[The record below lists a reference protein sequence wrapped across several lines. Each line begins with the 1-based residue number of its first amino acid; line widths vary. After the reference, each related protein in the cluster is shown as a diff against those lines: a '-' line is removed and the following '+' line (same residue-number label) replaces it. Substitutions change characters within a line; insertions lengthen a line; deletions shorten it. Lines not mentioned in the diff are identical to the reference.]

1 MKKFLSIMLAA
12 LMSVSTF
19 ALVSSAD
26 EAADESAE
34 LAAELVSQVNATGS
48 IIPNTY
54 AKIKNGEDIHLGY
67 FGGSVTNGYAGTNPY
82 SPVAPTQGENC
93 WRGRSQTWLNET
105 YGTPNGITIMETN
118 GNRMESDGVTP
129 KKYHA
134 GLGGT
139 GIDLNLYRA
148 NNALGLS
155 TTDPIDLLFI
165 EFSINDSY
173 EGSQYDKCAYYME
186 STLRMIREKSPTTDI
201 VVILTT
207 DHNKLSQLGGK
218 TVHEQGKAHIDVA
231 EYYGIPWFWFGEYM
245 YEFMVSENEKLGN
258 SRTLPSSSSEL
269 WQTYMADG
277 CHPSIKGYEKY
288 YEFLRDNFLKP
299 NLDNEKGDFSTTVV
313 NYTVPETPYNQTEA
327 FINGHRAYHANANSA
342 YYNEALR
349 TNASD
354 VAPASIRNFGKSGY
368 GYNPNGGTITSSAYD
383 VPGMAFTV
391 KVKAKSAGIFYTGHT
406 DKGMIQYRVDGG
418 DWKYHNMYR
427 SSSNTNEHFMFF
439 EKLEEKE
446 HTIDIILRKTSNGSA
461 MNFRGIFVDGDSTG
475 FGAEILEG
483 TPNNT
488 PLNDL
493 VQIPIVLTP
502 TLLNTKVSGNGYT
515 NQGSSFSVYHH
526 GVTDTDVLRY
536 VPNPDSTDNIVSDCY
551 NSTLNSVSV
560 PKYQY
565 AVIKYFYEI
574 DPPSDTLEPNAEGNR
589 PFINFLQLANG
600 NPKSVGIESADKLVF
615 GGTKANT
622 AIIDLNVIGARTGH
636 AGSLKQMHFRPYG
649 EHVKGSHLHATELM
663 NVDSI
668 TFYAEYPFNDEYDI
682 TVPVNGG
689 AGTNVNL
696 DGKRILPSAHKYAT
710 VKYNATEDATITLE
724 FNNLYDLV
732 AKNNNKTFTASKAVK
747 AGEGEVIIP
756 LTEIAESGQMYY
768 YGNVKTNA
776 DKAVTFEKIT
786 FSVNYPDPD
795 AEFSVI
801 FDANGGEGEV
811 PAPVTGKIGHVAKL
825 PTCTLTNGNK
835 LFLGWSK
842 SPDSQDIVSEVVVPV
857 DGMTLYAVYADAAK
871 LTYNA
876 NGGTGTCPLPVNVVI
891 GNKTSLLSADLM
903 KGNAI
908 FIGWGTTADATT
920 AVSEITMVEGGVT
933 VYAIYKELQT
943 VYVTD
948 AEDGKLTYNGKEVT
962 ADYSTLTAAVKA
974 LGANGGH
981 IIFTGHFTEGS
992 FFNSQNSSAPLVILE
1007 GADDDAIL
1015 RAEATGAANMKPLCD
1030 TVLKNVTFLK
1040 GIKENGDVTDT
1051 YMNGNGKAITF
1062 DYGTKIYVETAPR
1075 GSYTIGDES
1084 AIQGYTFKKV
1094 IVNDIKTTG
1103 NFHLTQYNNNSSG
1116 NLYYEI
1122 NGGTP
1127 GSSIQAGT
1135 LRYSAGEHTHNG
1147 NITVVINGGNIS
1159 GSTSIL
1165 IDKSQTVKTNVTGA
1179 TSVII
1184 NNGIASTKS
1193 FSFDSK
1199 IKYVVK
1205 SATGGKATLAA
1216 EGGAGYAPTFLLKAS
1231 SPDGGIVIDG
1241 EEVATGEYLFMPKS
1255 AGTFNVT
1262 YTAATKA
1269 YANADKSGKLT
1280 VDGKEYAAADTILG
1294 ALANLGT
1301 EGGTV
1306 YFKGTHT
1313 DMTSII
1319 AATAGMKN
1327 ITFRGVDETSLIEFP
1342 ANVWL
1347 KADTTFENMKFKR
1360 TSGGASA
1367 PYIYAN
1373 GFTLTIGKAGDPIIP
1388 ARVSPDGTSENGIET
1403 LGHTSGKK
1411 SDFVINSGI
1420 YANVGLVNFSAAT
1433 HGSDVTVTV
1442 NDAKSIDSTR
1452 IRVFCTGT
1460 GTVNANVVYTIN
1472 GGTFTS
1478 TKSFDNIG
1486 ATVNGNSIIV
1496 FNNGMAKDATATAF
1510 EYIVD
1515 APAGIMV
1522 EATAFGS
1529 ETVAP
1534 TFTLTPAEGVEK
1546 VFVNKAEVL
1555 PVNGVYTYTPSAKG
1569 TLLVEADL
1577 VLPAITFDKGD
1588 ATSGTAPE
1596 AQYAQAGAKV
1606 TLPTC
1611 NLAKDGYV
1619 FAGWSETAGSLFPI
1633 KGEYTMP
1640 EGGVTLYPVFAQEG
1654 VVYVNTDKS
1663 GKITY
1668 NGAEYPAYDTM
1679 PEALTALGAK
1689 GGHIIFTGVVNYTDF
1704 FDKLNSSAPM
1714 TTLEG
1719 IGDTGIIRFESP
1731 VSAEGKASAVN
1742 AKPNG
1747 NITLKNV
1754 KLLKA
1759 IHDANGTTDLYF
1771 NGNGKTVIIDEGTK
1785 FYTEDGIDTNKL
1797 KDEHTLQAYNF
1808 LKLVVN
1814 SGKYTENFHLGGY
1827 MSDSSGNRYYEIGG
1841 TAKFNSNV
1849 IQLGVLDWS
1858 WNPPKE
1864 ARIHTGNITLVIN
1877 GGIFGESTSI
1887 NVNKSTASNM
1897 ITDVNGAVS
1906 VVINNGIADEK
1917 TFVIDSKVE
1926 YIIKSGKGG
1935 KVALA
1940 EEGSETAAPKF
1951 LIKADANK
1959 NILIDGTKVEAAN
1972 GEYTFVPAEKKTY
1985 VVTYEDKPA
1994 DVEINVTLGGKSE
2007 NSSVIVD
2014 EETGY
2019 DGRAT
2024 LEIAGLEKVY
2034 LEEADG
2040 TAEDLSATAS
2050 LKAGTYE
2057 VKIKK
2062 PGYITYET
2070 VITVNTDGTVE
2081 MDEIPE
2087 LIAGDIRASFD
2098 ETEGDGK
2105 VDIDDFI
2112 RILRGFGENND
2123 NTLLRQCVDLNEDG
2137 AVTVADLAIIKANYG
2152 LTADAYAG
2160 N

>member
-34 LAAELVSQVNATGS
+34 LAAGLVSQVNATGS
-48 IIPNTY
+48 KIPNTY

-82 SPVAPTQGENC
+82 SPVAPTQGVNC

-129 KKYHA
+129 KKFHA

-245 YEFMVSENEKLGN
+245 YEFMASENEKLGN

-299 NLDNEKGDFSTTVV
+299 NLDNENGDFSTTVV

-327 FINGHRAYHANANSA
+327 FINGHRAYHANANSQ
-342 YYNEALR
+342 YYQDVLR

-354 VAPASIRNFGKSGY
+354 VAPASIKNFGKSGY
-368 GYNPNGGTITSSAYD
+368 GYNPNGGTITSTAYD

-391 KVKAKSAGIFYTGHT
+391 KVKAKSAGMFYTGHT

-488 PLNDL
+488 PLNEL

-622 AIIDLNVIGARTGH
+622 AIIDLNAIGARTGH

-649 EHVKGSHLHATELM
+649 ENVKGSHLHATELM

-696 DGKRILPSAHKYAT
+696 DGKRILPSAHKFAT

-724 FNNLYDLV
+724 FNNLYDLA

-756 LTEIAESGQMYY
+756 LTEIAESGQIYY

-776 DKAVTFEKIT
+776 DKAVTFEEIT

-795 AEFSVI
+795 AEFSVT

-948 AEDGKLTYNGKEVT
+948 AESGKLTYNGKEVT
-962 ADYSTLTAAVKA
+962 ADYATLTDAVKA

-1030 TVLKNVTFLK
+1030 TVLKNVTFLR
-1040 GIKENGDVTDT
+1040 GLKEDGSNTDT

-1062 DYGTKIYVETAPR
+1062 DVGTKIYDEAAPI
-1075 GSYTIGDES
+1075 GSYTKGSEAS
-1084 AIQGYTFKKV
+1084 LQGYTFKKV
-1094 IVNDIKTTG
+1094 IINDIKTTG

-1127 GSSIQAGT
+1127 ASSIQAGT

-1193 FSFDSK
+1193 FSFDPK

-1255 AGTFNVT
+1255 TGTFEVT
-1262 YTAATKA
+1262 YTAATTA
-1269 YANADKSGKLT
+1269 YASATGKIV
-1280 VDGKEYAAADTILG
+1280 VDGKEHTAAATLSE
-1294 ALANLGT
+1294 AAANLDSK
-1301 EGGTV
+1301 GGTI
-1306 YFKGTHT
+1306 YFDGTQSYF
-1313 DMTSII
+1313 DLEAVSKM
-1319 AATAGMKN
+1319 GFKN
-1327 ITFRGVDETSLIEFP
+1327 ITVRGVSDTSILALDKDGQPAGFGCNVTIENCKIQKVKNNSAYMRTGAYVVTLGNP
-1342 ANVWL
+1342 N
-1347 KADTTFENMKFKR
+1347 DTYPVTILNS
-1360 TSGGASA
+1360 SGAVASMES
-1367 PYIYAN
+1367 IVTAN
-1373 GFTLTIGKAGDPIIP
+1373 GGKYI
-1388 ARVSPDGTSENGIET
+1388 
-1403 LGHTSGKK
+1403 
-1411 SDFVINSGI
+1411 INSPKVTFSKLGCDWSGTRNI
-1420 YANVGLVNFSAAT
+1420 NVVAEIN
-1433 HGSDVTVTV
+1433 
-1442 NDAKSIDSTR
+1442 N
-1452 IRVFCTGT
+1452 
-1460 GTVNANVVYTIN
+1460 GTVSSASIKPFYGGSGTLNGHFAITFN
-1472 GGTFTS
+1472 GGTLDGTAL
-1478 TKSFDNIG
+1478 NYENG
-1486 ATVNGNSIIV
+1486 CTVEGNGIFV
-1496 FNNGMAKDATATAF
+1496 FNNGLKSEKAYTFAGID
-1510 EYIVD
+1510 YIVD
-1515 APAGIMV
+1515 APEGIKV
-1522 EATAFGS
+1522 EVSDLGGAYNSGN
-1529 ETVAP
+1529 AP

-1569 TLLVEADL
+1569 TFVVEANL
-1577 VLPAITFDKGD
+1577 VLPAITFDTSD
-1588 ATSGTAPE
+1588 ATSSTLTNITA
-1596 AQYAQAGAKV
+1596 QVGADV
-1606 TLPTC
+1606 TLPTEGV
-1611 NLAKDGYV
+1611 AKDGKR
-1619 FAGWSETAGSLFPI
+1619 FAGWATTAGQINP
-1633 KGEYTMP
+1633 EYTTTIKMP
-1640 EGGVTLYPVFAQEG
+1640 EGGITLYPVWRDAD
-1654 VVYVNTDKS
+1654 VVYVAAE
-1663 GKITY
+1663 GKLTY
-1668 NGAEYPAYDTM
+1668 GAVEYVADYTTIAD
-1679 PEALTALGAK
+1679 ALTYLGTA
-1689 GGHIIFTGVVNYTDF
+1689 GGKVIFTGLFDNTASINKVNA
-1704 FDKLNSSAPM
+1704 SAPM
-1714 TTLEG
+1714 TVFEGADNNAIILISQQTMAFAGHTTL
-1719 IGDTGIIRFESP
+1719 
-1731 VSAEGKASAVN
+1731 N
-1742 AKPNG
+1742 
-1747 NITLKNV
+1747 NV
-1754 KLLKA
+1754 KLLKSSTA
-1759 IHDANGTTDLYF
+1759 GDVYIKGP
-1771 NGNGKTVIIDEGTK
+1771 GKNVVFGKGTK
-1785 FYTEDGIDTNKL
+1785 LYAEETAGSKTIGAEATIKGYDFMNLTVEDL
-1797 KDEHTLQAYNF
+1797 KIGDQ
-1808 LKLVVN
+1808 
-1814 SGKYTENFHLGGY
+1814 FHLAGY
-1827 MSDSSGNRYYEIGG
+1827 QYLTRGNRHYTINGG
-1841 TAKFNSNV
+1841 NISYIMGGALRFGSNT
-1849 IQLGVLDWS
+1849 DTH
-1858 WNPPKE
+1858 E
-1864 ARIHTGNITLVIN
+1864 GNITITVN
-1877 GGIFGESTSI
+1877 GGTFAATTPVRIDKTT
-1887 NVNKSTASNM
+1887 TAL
-1897 ITDVNGAVS
+1897 TVVNGAVS
-1906 VVINNGIADEK
+1906 LIINNGIADK
-1917 TFVIDSKVE
+1917 TSFAIDPKVE
-1926 YIIKSGKGG
+1926 YVIKSAIGG
-1935 KVALA
+1935 TVELK

-1951 LIKADANK
+1951 LIKTDANK
-1959 NILIDGTKVEAAN
+1959 NILINGEVVEAAN

-1985 VVTYEDKPA
+1985 VVTYEEKPV
-1994 DVEINVTLGGKSE
+1994 DVKVEVTFGDKSE
-2007 NSSVIVD
+2007 SSSVIVD
-2014 EETGY
+2014 AETGF

-2024 LEIAGLEKVY
+2024 LNIEGLEPIY
-2034 LEEADG
+2034 LENAGDSESDF
-2040 TAEDLSATAS
+2040 SATKA
-2050 LKAGTYE
+2050 LKAGTYNFT
-2057 VKIKK
+2057 VKK
-2062 PGYITYET
+2062 PGYITYEGT
-2070 VITVNTDGTVE
+2070 ITVNADGTYG

-2105 VDIDDFI
+2105 IDIDDFI
-2112 RILRGFGENND
+2112 RVLRGFGENND